1 MSNVIFKKFYTY
13 QVIDGD
19 LVIYTWEFNED
30 WGLELAYHNRSTGQ
44 ITYVDAHPDP
54 DKFCEINDVF
64 LSRISAVAEAEGL
77 EDIQIQVDIEDDE
90 IIDDEGLAFFAR
102 IRDEHLN
109 EQQFDSESKAFETD
123 KEEENE

>member
-90 IIDDEGLAFFAR
+90 IIDDEGLAFFAK
-102 IRDEHLN
+102 IRDQHL
-109 EQQFDSESKAFETD
+109 EEEKFDKDSGAFETD
-123 KEEENE
+123 KDEENE